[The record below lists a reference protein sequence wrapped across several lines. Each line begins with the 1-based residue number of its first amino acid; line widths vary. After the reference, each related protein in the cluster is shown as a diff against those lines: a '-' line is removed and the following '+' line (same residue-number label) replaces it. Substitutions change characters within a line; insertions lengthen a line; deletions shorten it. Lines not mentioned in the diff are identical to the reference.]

1 MNIKNVEILAYT
13 VPLKEPVKAYA
24 AGLMTGF
31 GVVIV
36 KITDENGN
44 VGQGYTTMHS
54 NQELAIARI
63 IEDTFK
69 PILLNSD
76 STLIEYLWRQMWKQT
91 HYAGRGGSVSFAI
104 AAVDAALWDLM
115 GQRLKQPLWKLLGG
129 YSSKVKVYAGNIDL
143 NFPIEKIKDNATKN
157 IEQGY
162 KAIKMRLGRETLK
175 EDLQRV
181 EAVRNH
187 IGDSVELMADANEAW
202 RVDQALKASNEL
214 ANFNLTWLE
223 EPITPDDYRG
233 YAYLKNNGAT
243 PIAAGENLHT
253 LKEFQELFYH
263 NGVDFPEPDYT
274 TCGGFT
280 PFMKIAKLAEAY
292 NLPVMS
298 HGAHD
303 VHIQLLAAC
312 PNTAYMEVHAFGI
325 EDYITNPLKIENG
338 YGIAPDLPGIGFEFD
353 LEKLKKYK
361 TN

>member
-1 MNIKNVEILAYT
+1 
-13 VPLKEPVKAYA
+13 
-24 AGLMTGF
+24 
-31 GVVIV
+31 
-36 KITDENGN
+36 
-44 VGQGYTTMHS
+44 
-54 NQELAIARI
+54 
-63 IEDTFK
+63 
-69 PILLNSD
+69 
-76 STLIEYLWRQMWKQT
+76 MWKQT
-91 HYAGRGGSVSFAI
+91 HYAGRGGPVSFAI

-143 NFPIEKIKDNATKN
+143 NFPIEKILDNATKN

>member
-1 MNIKNVEILAYT
+1 MPPARMLRPRRQERRQPKCASLLLNKRASLTQLALLKARGLHIKMNVSKQSINTMPKRFMICIVEIVEAI
-13 VPLKEPVKAYA
+13 PEPKKWSRV
-24 AGLMTGF
+24 MSFGF
-31 GVVIV
+31 
-36 KITDENGN
+36 ENDR
-44 VGQGYTTMHS
+44 
-54 NQELAIARI
+54 L
-63 IEDTFK
+63 
-69 PILLNSD
+69 
-76 STLIEYLWRQMWKQT
+76 STEIP
-91 HYAGRGGSVSFAI
+91 
-104 AAVDAALWDLM
+104 AAL
-115 GQRLKQPLWKLLGG
+115 QHRL
-129 YSSKVKVYAGNIDL
+129 
-143 NFPIEKIKDNATKN
+143 ATSF
-157 IEQGY
+157 E
-162 KAIKMRLGRETLK
+162 
-175 EDLQRV
+175 
-181 EAVRNH
+181 
-187 IGDSVELMADANEAW
+187 W

-253 LKEFQELFYH
+253 LKEFQELFYN

-292 NLPVMS
+292 NLPIMS

-312 PNTAYMEVHAFGI
+312 PNTAYIEVHAFGI